1 MIKTIGGANRH
12 PTNRSLDDFR
22 QYWAEHHGPFFAHTP
37 HLKRYVQHITLPE
50 AYGGNPAPTHDG
62 VSMFWYTD
70 LDAIVHPPKS
80 PTLIDAIPESHMDV
94 YDWYVRSQRYGPPDT
109 MTMAETVPIDDR
121 QLFDRVTDWPTDHR
135 RTSVVATEQVIKE
148 GRTLAGMVKA
158 VYMVARKPGLTIQEF
173 QRHWREVHGLLAAQ
187 VPGLRR
193 YVQNPAVLEAYAL
206 RPMTHDGFAEMW
218 FDDLEALHRAAQT
231 PEWQALQADGAT
243 LYAEPVGLVIAQE
256 GIRKEVGAYP
266 RV

>member
-1 MIKTIGGANRH
+1 M
-12 PTNRSLDDFR
+12 
-22 QYWAEHHGPFFAHTP
+22 
-37 HLKRYVQHITLPE
+37 QHITLPE

-62 VSMFWYTD
+62 VSMFWYPDFET
-70 LDAIVHPPKS
+70 LAHPPQS
-80 PTLIDAIPESHMDV
+80 PTLVEAIPESHTDV
-94 YDWYVRSQRYGPPDT
+94 YEWYVRTRRYGPPET

-121 QLFDRVTDWPTDHR
+121 QLFDRSVDWPTDHR
-135 RTSVVATEQVIKE
+135 RASVVAREDVIVA
-148 GRTLAGMVKA
+148 GRTLPGMVKA

-173 QRHWREVHGLLAAQ
+173 QEHWKTVHGPLVAR

-193 YVQNPAVLEAYAL
+193 YVQNPGLLEAYGV
-206 RPMTHDGFAEMW
+206 RPMTHDGFAELW
-218 FDDLEALHRAAQT
+218 FDDLPSLQGAALT
-231 PEWQALQADGAT
+231 PEWAAVQADAAT